1 MRTLLCRAL
10 IAQKVGSVTE
20 AASAEDAVEAL
31 RRPENEIN
39 LVLCDW
45 NLPHISGLE
54 FSRLLKS
61 QKPIMPIV
69 MITGRGDADSV
80 GLARGAGIDGYI
92 VKPVT
97 PRELIE
103 KIEATVR
110 RTWEKRVGGP
120 HGTSLEHC

>member
-1 MRTLLCRAL
+1 MRTLLRRAL
-10 IAQKVGSVTE
+10 IAQKVGGVTE
-20 AASAEDAVEAL
+20 AASAEEAL
-31 RRPENEIN
+31 QALQSPENEIN
-39 LVLCDW
+39 LILCDW

-54 FSRLLKS
+54 FSRVLKS

-69 MITGRGDADSV
+69 MITGRGDAGSV
-80 GLARGAGIDGYI
+80 GIARGAGIDGYI

-110 RTWEKRVGGP
+110 QTWEKRVGGS